1 MAKIEL
7 HPDFKD
13 FLRLLN
19 SHNVRYLL
27 VGGYAVGYHGYPRA
41 TGDMNIWIEMSESNA
56 KMVALAFHDFG
67 MPDEAISESLFL
79 EKNKVIRMG
88 VPPVRLE
95 VITSASGVAVN
106 ECYSNRE
113 VIEIDGISLG
123 SANIRCA
130 SRSRIQLTKR
140 WGVFGEVPGMLGGS
154 SGDAQRAHVLPSVI
168 EEEFSAAQSGASHYQ
183 ARRNRYG

>member
-41 TGDMNIWIEMSESNA
+41 TGDMDIWIELSELNSKKVTSA
-56 KMVALAFHDFG
+56 CRDFG
-67 MPDEAISESLFL
+67 MPNEEISEDLFL

-95 VITSASGVAVN
+95 VITSASGVAFD

-113 VIEIDGISLG
+113 VVEIDGIPINFISLQDLKK
-123 SANIRCA
+123 N
-130 SRSRIQLTKR
+130 KR
-140 WGVFGEVPGMLGGS
+140 AAGRHKDLE
-154 SGDAQRAHVLPSVI
+154 DIDHLP
-168 EEEFSAAQSGASHYQ
+168 
-183 ARRNRYG
+183 